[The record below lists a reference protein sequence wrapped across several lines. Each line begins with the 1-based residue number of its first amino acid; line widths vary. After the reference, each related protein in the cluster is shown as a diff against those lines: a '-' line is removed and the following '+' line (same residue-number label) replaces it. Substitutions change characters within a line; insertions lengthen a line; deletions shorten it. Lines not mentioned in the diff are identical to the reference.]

1 MTTSQLIPVSFHG
14 DSLFILNHQ
23 NEPFTPMKPIVE
35 CMGLT
40 WGAQQQ
46 KLTANRK
53 RWGISMIDIPTSSG
67 EQSMLCM
74 PVRKLPAY
82 LGTITPSRVKPELR
96 DKIIL
101 YQNECDDV
109 LWRYWTG
116 QQMRSDDSHPLT
128 LTPSTVADRKP
139 LNDLVQIW
147 VDAAPITKRQAWEM
161 IHAHFCIASIK
172 DFTVEELEIVMDFVQ
187 ARIDALPKSLPEAA
201 HAEAP
206 ALKYPLHDFK
216 QAEDVNR
223 ALVSKTMRLAMDWSQ
238 QLRKLADEAG
248 DAFNHT
254 DRRSN
259 IMGLLDSTV
268 YSHKQTI
275 KRLSTAVGESVLAI
289 AVQHEALMQLAQ
301 LMRRQEK
308 I

>member
-1 MTTSQLIPVSFHG
+1 MSTALAFQSTKFDVIDQNGQPWLQARQIGKALGYSRP
-14 DSLFILNHQ
+14 DAILNIYQ
-23 NEPFTPMKPIVE
+23 RNKDEFSVGMTSTIELMVGDTPQETRIFSLRGCHLLAMFARTPR
-35 CMGLT
+35 
-40 WGAQQQ
+40 A
-46 KLTANRK
+46 KLFRI
-53 RWGISMIDIPTSSG
+53 WV
-67 EQSMLCM
+67 L
-74 PVRKLPAY
+74 
-82 LGTITPSRVKPELR
+82 
-96 DKIIL
+96 
-101 YQNECDDV
+101 DV
-109 LWRYWTG
+109 LESLGSPEPR
-116 QQMRSDDSHPLT
+116 PAPEA

-187 ARIDALPKSLPEAA
+187 ARIDALPKALPAPEPADL
-201 HAEAP
+201 P

-223 ALVSKTMRLAMDWSQ
+223 ALASKTTRLAMDWSQ

>member
-1 MTTSQLIPVSFHG
+1 MTNLIPAVQLVDGHPRVS
-14 DSLFILNHQ
+14 SLSISEHF
-23 NEPFTPMKPIVE
+23 EKPHDAV
-35 CMGLT
+35 L
-40 WGAQQQ
+40 
-46 KLTANRK
+46 K
-53 RWGISMIDIPTSSG
+53 S
-67 EQSMLCM
+67 
-74 PVRKLPAY
+74 VRKIVSECASGFNAVNFYAVEYVDAKGEARPMYQL
-82 LGTITPSRVKPELR
+82 SRDGFTLVAMGFTGKRALEW
-96 DKIIL
+96 K
-101 YQNECDDV
+101 V
-109 LWRYWTG
+109 RYIEAFNAMERALIEGAHG
-116 QQMRSDDSHPLT
+116 QPVTLA

-187 ARIDALPKSLPEAA
+187 ARIDALPKALPAPEPADL
-201 HAEAP
+201 P

-223 ALVSKTMRLAMDWSQ
+223 ALASKTTRLAMDWSQ

>member
-1 MTTSQLIPVSFHG
+1 MDEQGKPRPMYQLSRDGFTLVAMGFTGKRALEWKVRYIEAFNAMERALIEGDHG
-14 DSLFILNHQ
+14 Q
-23 NEPFTPMKPIVE
+23 
-35 CMGLT
+35 
-40 WGAQQQ
+40 
-46 KLTANRK
+46 
-53 RWGISMIDIPTSSG
+53 
-67 EQSMLCM
+67 
-74 PVRKLPAY
+74 
-82 LGTITPSRVKPELR
+82 
-96 DKIIL
+96 
-101 YQNECDDV
+101 
-109 LWRYWTG
+109 
-116 QQMRSDDSHPLT
+116 PLS

-254 DRRSN
+254 ERRSN

-268 YSHKQTI
+268 YSHKEAI

-289 AVQHEALMQLAQ
+289 AAQHEALMQLAQ

>member
-1 MTTSQLIPVSFHG
+1 MSTALAFQSTKFDVIDQNGQPWLQARQIGKALGYSRP
-14 DSLFILNHQ
+14 DAILNIYQ
-23 NEPFTPMKPIVE
+23 RNKDEFSVGMTSTIELMVGDTPQETRIFSLRGCHLLAMFARTPR
-35 CMGLT
+35 
-40 WGAQQQ
+40 A
-46 KLTANRK
+46 KLFRI
-53 RWGISMIDIPTSSG
+53 WV
-67 EQSMLCM
+67 L
-74 PVRKLPAY
+74 
-82 LGTITPSRVKPELR
+82 
-96 DKIIL
+96 
-101 YQNECDDV
+101 DV
-109 LWRYWTG
+109 LESLGSPEPR
-116 QQMRSDDSHPLT
+116 PAPEA

-223 ALVSKTMRLAMDWSQ
+223 ALVNKTMRLAMDWSQ

-254 DRRSN
+254 ERRSN

-268 YSHKQTI
+268 YSHKEAI

-289 AVQHEALMQLAQ
+289 AAQHEALMQLAQ

-308 I
+308 M

>member
-1 MTTSQLIPVSFHG
+1 MTNLIPAVQLVDGHPRVS
-14 DSLFILNHQ
+14 SLSISDHF
-23 NEPFTPMKPIVE
+23 K
-35 CMGLT
+35 
-40 WGAQQQ
+40 
-46 KLTANRK
+46 K
-53 RWGISMIDIPTSSG
+53 RHADVINS
-67 EQSMLCM
+67 
-74 PVRKLPAY
+74 VRK
-82 LGTITPSRVKPELR
+82 ITLECPPEFSERNFSLAEFMDEQGKPRPMYQLSRDGFTLVAMGFTGKRALEWKVRYIEAFNAMERAL
-96 DKIIL
+96 I
-101 YQNECDDV
+101 EDDH
-109 LWRYWTG
+109 G
-116 QQMRSDDSHPLT
+116 QPLT

-254 DRRSN
+254 ERRGN

-268 YSHKQTI
+268 YSHKEAI

-289 AVQHEALMQLAQ
+289 AAQHEALMQLAQ

-308 I
+308 M